1 MTTAQHPATTA
12 TQTLGALLDEWQA
25 RFNRPSPEGTVAL
38 FTEDALFQGLFPDP
52 VTGPEAILGY
62 YRKVPEGTRA
72 VARVLHAYQGGED
85 WIGGLAQVV
94 FHQHDGDIPV
104 RLSVVAVR
112 TGEDGHEGGWRIRQ
126 YHVSRV

>member
-1 MTTAQHPATTA
+1 MTTATRTTAARTTA
-12 TQTLGALLDEWQA
+12 TKALSDLLQEWQT
-25 RFNRPSPEGTVAL
+25 RFNRPAPEETAAL
-38 FTEDALFQGLFPDP
+38 FTEDALFQGLFPEP
-52 VTGPEAILGY
+52 VVGPESILGY

-94 FHQHDGDIPV
+94 FQQHDGDIPV

-112 TGEDGHEGGWRIRQ
+112 GDTGWRIRQ